1 MHTTAVGRMK
11 LFLALAALAA
21 PAMGA
26 HHPLPAYVN
35 GWRQGVAAVRD
46 DAQVTVTLV
55 VKEQG
60 AEAIRRVALAVSDP
74 ASKSYGEFLTT
85 QQVAALTAPKSDD
98 MNTVT
103 SWLESNGVGFQV
115 RHSNVVASMS
125 VADASKLFST
135 KFHLATHTDQP
146 KPLLRAAAFALPEE
160 VEASVATVFGL
171 HGLPLP
177 RRQAV
182 VVTSQDGQPAK
193 VTPEVLNSFYGI
205 SGVKPTRSDKNKQAV
220 AEFQG
225 QFMVRPVRFAIRAP
239 GPRDSRAPSWT
250 LSCLAPCPG
259 APLSPRSVCGRAP
272 LLSPRCAARVNA
284 PPVISAE
291 LHGPRDAVQDLRQ
304 DVRGG
309 HGRRGLQVGGQARGE
324 QRRRGGRA

>member
-1 MHTTAVGRMK
+1 MK

-35 GWRQGVAAVRD
+35 GWRQGIAAVRD

-98 MNTVT
+98 MNAVT

-182 VVTSQDGQPAK
+182 VVTSQDPSYPAK

-205 SGVKPTRSDKNKQAV
+205 SGVETTRSDKNKQAI
-220 AEFQG
+220 AEFEG
-225 QFMVRPVRFAIRAP
+225 QFMVRPLRRRPYRARP
-239 GPRDSRAPSWT
+239 GRLRRP
-250 LSCLAPCPG
+250 LSFLARCVG
-259 APLSPRSVCGRAP
+259 APLS
-272 LLSPRCAARVNA
+272 LLRCRV
-284 PPVISAE
+284 
-291 LHGPRDAVQDLRQ
+291 
-304 DVRGG
+304 
-309 HGRRGLQVGGQARGE
+309 
-324 QRRRGGRA
+324 

>member
-1 MHTTAVGRMK
+1 MHTVGRMK

-225 QFMVRPVRFAIRAP
+225 QFMVRPVACRFAAALILSRSGPLGPGTAG
-239 GPRDSRAPSWT
+239 GPRGPFRVSLHARARPS
-250 LSCLAPCPG
+250 LLAPCAG
-259 APLSPRSVCGRAP
+259 APLSS
-272 LLSPRCAARVNA
+272 LLAAL
-284 PPVISAE
+284 PE
-291 LHGPRDAVQDLRQ
+291 
-304 DVRGG
+304 
-309 HGRRGLQVGGQARGE
+309 
-324 QRRRGGRA
+324 